1 MIAIMHYRKNK
12 LLILQFRLLTFAFS
26 LFLFV
31 YLTKVI
37 ILIKLIKIKSGRKIG
52 RRGEVEA
59 DEWCW
64 CTGSVRNNVNEWECA
79 VFIEYDNVEAAKQA
93 DVARI

>member
-37 ILIKLIKIKSGRKIG
+37 ILIKLIKIKSGRKSG
-52 RRGEVEA
+52 RRGEAED
-59 DEWCW
+59 DEWCR
-64 CTGSVRNNVNEWECA
+64 CTGSVRNNVKE
-79 VFIEYDNVEAAKQA
+79 
-93 DVARI
+93 